1 MAAQRRLAW
10 PKAERAWLCLN
21 FLLRNIDDCL
31 GAQKKIIVMYSS
43 AGEALKD
50 RVLREGSSPFL
61 RGAEKVCGGGRLVEV
76 QAFQDGKVKI
86 SLS

>member
-21 FLLRNIDDCL
+21 FLLRNIVL
-31 GAQKKIIVMYSS
+31 GCTEKTHHHDVLS

-50 RVLREGSSPFL
+50 RVLREGSNPFL
-61 RGAEKVCGGGRLVEV
+61 RGAEKVCAGGHLVEV
-76 QAFQDGKVKI
+76 QGFQDGKVKI
-86 SLS
+86 KVS